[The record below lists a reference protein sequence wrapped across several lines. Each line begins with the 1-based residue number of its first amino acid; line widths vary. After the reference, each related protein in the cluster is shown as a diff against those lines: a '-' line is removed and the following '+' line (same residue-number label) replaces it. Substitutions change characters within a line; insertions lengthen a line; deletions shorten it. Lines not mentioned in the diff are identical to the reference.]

1 MRILLVED
9 DELLGDAIRTGLTQE
24 KYTVDWVMDGS
35 SADLALKNEDFDL
48 VVLDIGLPK
57 LSGIEVLQ
65 KLRQANNTTPVL
77 LLTAKFTVQDRVKGL
92 DAGADDYLTKPFDM
106 DELSA
111 RVRALIRRGS
121 GRSTPMLSHG
131 TITLDPISHQVNK
144 DDQAVELSAR
154 EFAILRI
161 LLEYQ
166 GRVMSKS
173 RLEQELYGWTS
184 DVESNTVEVYIHHL
198 RKKLGNDLIRTIR
211 GVGYMIDKTQ

>member
-24 KYTVDWVMDGS
+24 KYTVDWVMDGN
-35 SADLALKNEDFDL
+35 SADLALKSEVFDI
-48 VVLDIGLPK
+48 VVLDIGLPR

-65 KLRQANNTTPVL
+65 KMRQANNTTPVL

-131 TITLDPISHQVNK
+131 TITLDPTSHQVTR
-144 DDQAVELSAR
+144 DDQQVELSAR

-184 DVESNTVEVYIHHL
+184 DIESNTVEVYIHHL

-211 GVGYMIDKTQ
+211 GVGYMIDKNQ